1 MLRAAL
7 ALLGLLVAALVGGQF
22 VLPRIAERRISD
34 SLAATG
40 EVRRVSVEALPAVK
54 LLFKRADRVE
64 IDMAEARAG
73 TGPLAQLLRRTD
85 GAREL
90 DARVDLVRVGP
101 LQLRGVALRKDHDD
115 LQRRGHGQRRRPRRR
130 AAAPARAAAGRR
142 PRRRARARGVG
153 RGLHGARTALR
164 PRRRAR
170 DRARGPARRPRLA
183 DPVPRLARAGDRGRL
198 EARRRRLHA
207 DRRRGGCAGA
217 PPRRRRARAP
227 TRACAASRAGA
238 GGPWP
243 SRASGPG
250 ARRRRRRS
258 PRSSP

>member
-73 TGPLAQLLRRTD
+73 TGPLAKLLRRTR

-101 LQLRGVALRKDHDD
+101 LQLHAVVLHKDDDRLRGEATVSDADLAAALPRQLALRPVDD
-115 LQRRGHGQRRRPRRR
+115 PAGELVLEASAGVFT
-130 AAAPARAAAGRR
+130 ARARLSARDGALVIAPEGLLGGLGSLTLFRDSRVHVTEVGSKLGDGGFTLTAAGR
-142 PRRRARARGVG
+142 
-153 RGLHGARTALR
+153 LT
-164 PRRRAR
+164 
-170 DRARGPARRPRLA
+170 
-183 DPVPRLARAGDRGRL
+183 
-198 EARRRRLHA
+198 RRRR
-207 DRRRGGCAGA
+207 G
-217 PPRRRRARAP
+217 RAL
-227 TRACAASRAGA
+227 TTACAASRAGA
-238 GGPWP
+238 GGPSP
-243 SRASGPG
+243 SRAAGPG
-250 ARRRRRRS
+250 ARRPRRRS
-258 PRSSP
+258 PRSAP